1 MGPKVNYR
9 AEYTKLTWSALKVD
23 RLRQRNQD
31 TETTAGRPKSHNATE
46 HRDVARSSGNMWN
59 VETGWEANIHFYF

>member
-46 HRDVARSSGNMWN
+46 HRDVARSSGNM
-59 VETGWEANIHFYF
+59 